1 MGFAYSL
8 GMIEVLKNAG
18 IKIGM
23 FYVIAPENAC
33 SGSVPKGLEE
43 STWQYGSDEVKDP
56 IEVQD
61 GVAPQCPI
69 DGLSRKRRVFIP
81 VEDRKKNKEE
91 EKLGFKA
98 SHSIINYEWIFK
110 KEKEGYVVPRK

>member
-18 IKIGM
+18 IEIGM

-33 SGSVPKGLEE
+33 SGSVPKGLENR
-43 STWQYGSDEVKDP
+43 TWQYGSDEVKDP

-69 DGLSRKRRVFIP
+69 DGIGTRRVFIP
-81 VEDRKKNKEE
+81 VKERPK

-98 SHSIINYEWIFK
+98 SHSIKNYEWIFK